1 MKKVRFTI
9 KKQFLIIVGFLAI
22 FPIFEGFLL
31 YNEFYKVIKD
41 TNPIVAINYMIL
53 KTFGNPFIEK
63 RGKKDEENLK
73 QCIDEAS
80 IFVEYLLDN
89 YTEIDSNIIKSAF
102 EDVFSQGTIITEN
115 NFYTGYNSYR
125 YRFIGTDRKLI
136 SDSAD
141 MPGINSIK
149 KVDDLFRHAIAVELD
164 ANDVI
169 FNGPVFSGHD
179 YYDSPFYKDDFF
191 NGKEFDEADK
201 NGFGKET
208 RWSLDYRELVV
219 FYYART
225 VYAKGKPVGYIL
237 GTKNFYNLPYRFI
250 EWLYLFSYFCFISI
264 LISIP
269 LIILLNFRLSHP
281 ITKLSKQTSSVLDK
295 TGKITTTEFAY
306 KKRRDEIG
314 DLSRSFST
322 LIKKIND
329 QMQAVEANTSDMVH
343 EFKNPLAA
351 IRSSMEL
358 LDFDDVSGEER
369 KEILDSV
376 HSELKHLEI
385 LLNDIRAHS
394 KIQNLNN
401 EADKENVPVGILA
414 ENIISRIRK
423 NYPSVDFEFI
433 CENKEDTIFAK
444 PENLDKMIGNL
455 VENAASFAVNSEKKQ
470 VLVRIKSIKDIQ
482 KIKTIMRI
490 DVEDSGPGVPESE
503 IEKIFGRYYSH
514 REDSQRKSHSG
525 LGLSMVKAV
534 AESLNATISV
544 LKSGKLGGAKF
555 VVSIPLFDEV
565 EEIRK

>member
-1 MKKVRFTI
+1 MKKVSFSI
-9 KKQFLIIVGFLAI
+9 KKQILCLFIFLGIY
-22 FPIFEGFLL
+22 PIFEYTVKLVKYNWIDQSKIEKKLVFEGKKISTEIFNYEENFSDFTYSKNEDNSFFKIISSLYQDQLYPVHITYGVNDWNNPCSEIIEEYFENKYGFR
-31 YNEFYKVIKD
+31 VR
-41 TNPIVAINYMIL
+41 VIL
-53 KTFGNPFIEK
+53 KDWSLVFDSSDYGILGDFDDDVHTDWYTYEINKYENDPDIQKSMTGKIRFYRLHIYNVKNPFNK
-63 RGKKDEENLK
+63 YYCSVPLYDSYGLQGVVLLSKTVN
-73 QCIDEAS
+73 
-80 IFVEYLLDN
+80 EYLFFQDIAN
-89 YTEIDSNIIKSAF
+89 Y
-102 EDVFSQGTIITEN
+102 
-115 NFYTGYNSYR
+115 
-125 YRFIGTDRKLI
+125 I
-136 SDSAD
+136 S
-141 MPGINSIK
+141 
-149 KVDDLFRHAIAVELD
+149 LFD
-164 ANDVI
+164 
-169 FNGPVFSGHD
+169 
-179 YYDSPFYKDDFF
+179 
-191 NGKEFDEADK
+191 
-201 NGFGKET
+201 
-208 RWSLDYRELVV
+208 
-219 FYYART
+219 
-225 VYAKGKPVGYIL
+225 
-237 GTKNFYNLPYRFI
+237 
-250 EWLYLFSYFCFISI
+250 
-264 LISIP
+264 LISIKEIVFY
-269 LIILLNFRLSHP
+269 LGITLYFIFFIIIP

-329 QMQAVEANTSDMVH
+329 QMQAVESNTSDMVH

-385 LLNDIRAHS
+385 LLNDIRTHS

-423 NYPSVDFEFI
+423 NYPSVNFEFI

-470 VLVRIKSIKDIQ
+470 VLVRIKSIKDIH

-490 DVEDSGPGVPESE
+490 DVEDSGPGVPENE

-534 AESLNATISV
+534 ADSLNATISV